1 MTIEQVAK
9 IADIILV
16 FLAAV
21 IVAWFGYRQ
30 AKIGYNK
37 TKADKNAEK
46 VEELSETLDKTEKD
60 QIKDQIA
67 ECYGSIVTVT
77 GKVESLEGDIRTLA
91 EVVNRAFDGINQKLN
106 HQETTIQAL
115 VASMKQYSEDGR
127 VMMNQVSRTTRL
139 AERLSKLESIN
150 MEYTKSVGSI
160 VTDVSLSMMEYISD
174 PGTKAQFEKTINA
187 HKHADE
193 KLVKEIMEASSAETP
208 MNNTDLFQ
216 PPELPS
222 T

>member
-1 MTIEQVAK
+1 MTIEQVFK
-9 IADIILV
+9 GLEIILV

-21 IVAWFGYRQ
+21 IVAWYGYRQ

-37 TKADKNAEK
+37 AKADKNAEK
-46 VEELSETLDKTEKD
+46 VEELAETIDKKEKD
-60 QIKDQIA
+60 DLKEQIA
-67 ECYGSIVTVT
+67 ECYGSIIKVS
-77 GKVESLEGDIRTLA
+77 GKVESLEGDIKTLA
-91 EVVNRAFDGINQKLN
+91 QVVNQAFDGINQKLT

-115 VASMKQYSEDGR
+115 VASMKQYSENGR

-150 MEYTKSVGSI
+150 MEYTKSVGGI

-193 KLVKEIMEASSAETP
+193 KLVKEIMEASSAETLVD
-208 MNNTDLFQ
+208 NTDLFQ

-222 T
+222 N